1 MFCILRKIIRKNLN
15 KRMTLSKDLKRSERM
30 THEETR
36 ITSLVEGTVN
46 AKTCKE
52 NTSDVC
58 LRGNEMANMTGSRK
72 NGKAEIAE
80 VEDGDSTR

>member
-1 MFCILRKIIRKNLN
+1 MFNVMINAILTKRSIQNAWVMVMFCILRKIIRKNLN

-46 AKTCKE
+46 AKTCK
-52 NTSDVC
+52 
-58 LRGNEMANMTGSRK
+58 
-72 NGKAEIAE
+72 
-80 VEDGDSTR
+80 